1 MCIRDRSDKENTL
14 KSILLVKDKYSISNA
29 AYHELA
35 MNERS
40 LPRSCQ
46 IDKQIKEINLRWEV
60 TNTPDGTTGVQISLK
75 KKLLGRLEHLV
86 RTSERDAEFLTR
98 EVIRVKVTGDG
109 TWMGKRLHIV
119 TFGFTLLEEGSAAKS
134 SSGNHSVCLLKQSE
148 DYPSLALG
156 LKDIRDEINEISS
169 NGISAL
175 GKKFDVHF
183 YLGGDWKF
191 IAAVCGLDAANSTF
205 SCIWCNYAKNQRHCL
220 ETQWSIVDEDKG
232 ARTTQSIIDASK
244 LPKRSTS
251 CYNVSHE
258 PLFTS
263 IPIHRVIPDN
273 LHLFLRI
280 ADVLINLLIT
290 ELRRQDGIDKCKQLD
305 HSKARHVTVYEKYL
319 NEAFKIPFQFY
330 ICKDSNTL
338 KWRDLT
344 GPEKYRLFSK
354 VDWPSIFPQLPNV
367 ETIQQIWRQFFQ
379 LINTVRADSITA
391 EEIDKF
397 ETEGQAWL
405 RCFLSIYQTKNVT
418 PYMHLSLIH
427 I

>member
-1 MCIRDRSDKENTL
+1 M
-14 KSILLVKDKYSISNA
+14 
-29 AYHELA
+29 
-35 MNERS
+35 
-40 LPRSCQ
+40 
-46 IDKQIKEINLRWEV
+46 
-60 TNTPDGTTGVQISLK
+60 
-75 KKLLGRLEHLV
+75 
-86 RTSERDAEFLTR
+86 
-98 EVIRVKVTGDG
+98 KVTGDG
-109 TWMGKRLHIV
+109 TLMGKRMHIV

-305 HSKARHVTVYEKYL
+305 RSKARHVTVYEKYL
-319 NEAFKIPFQFY
+319 TRFPSSLIY

-338 KWRDLT
+338 K
-344 GPEKYRLFSK
+344 
-354 VDWPSIFPQLPNV
+354 
-367 ETIQQIWRQFFQ
+367 
-379 LINTVRADSITA
+379 
-391 EEIDKF
+391 
-397 ETEGQAWL
+397 
-405 RCFLSIYQTKNVT
+405 
-418 PYMHLSLIH
+418 
-427 I
+427 